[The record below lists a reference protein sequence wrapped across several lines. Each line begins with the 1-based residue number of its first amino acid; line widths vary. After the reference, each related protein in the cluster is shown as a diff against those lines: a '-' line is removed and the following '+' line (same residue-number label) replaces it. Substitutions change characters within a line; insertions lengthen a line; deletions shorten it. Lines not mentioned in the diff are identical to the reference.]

1 MLGFWKKLLIV
12 LCLLLPILA
21 AVGWH
26 IVIQTENDY
35 FLELTV
41 EGEPEIIL
49 EYGQHFHAPKAS
61 AVYWGSKYDKE
72 PIPVKVKRKGSV
84 DETQLGTYVLE
95 YSAKAKGMTQTRRCT
110 VHVVDTVPPQITL
123 VSDPMHYTR
132 FGYSYEE
139 EGYTATDNYDGDLTG
154 YVYRNEKD
162 GKIIYSVFDS
172 AGNVGTAVRYITYGD
187 EISPRLQ
194 LTGGPEITV
203 LAGETFRDP
212 GCTAMDDGDGDLTA
226 GITVTGHIDPYK
238 PGTYSLTY
246 QVSDS
251 TGNIGAAIRTVTVE
265 PQPPQ
270 TDTEDPEKVIYL
282 TFDDGP
288 GPRTPELLEI
298 LKKYNIKATFFVVNT
313 GCIGTIAQT
322 AQEGHVVAIHSA
334 THNFRQI
341 YSSEEA
347 YYSDLNKI
355 QSIIK
360 HYTGQEAKLLRF
372 PGGASNTISRFNPGI
387 MTRLTASVEA
397 KGFRYYDWNVD
408 SNDAGGATTSTEVF
422 HNVINGVQK
431 HKTSVVLQHDI
442 KGFSID
448 AVERIINWGLANGY
462 TFLPLS
468 EDSPPCE
475 HRVNN

>member
-1 MLGFWKKLLIV
+1 MLSFWKKLLIV

-21 AVGWH
+21 AVGLH
-26 IVIQTENDY
+26 VVIQTENDY
-35 FLELTV
+35 SLELTV
-41 EGEPEIIL
+41 EGDPEITL
-49 EYGQHFHAPKAS
+49 EYGQAFRVPAAS
-61 AVYWGSKYDKE
+61 AVYWGSKYDTE
-72 PIPVKVKRKGSV
+72 PVPVKVKLRGSV
-84 DETQLGTYVLE
+84 DETTLGTYVLE
-95 YSAKAKGMTQTRRCT
+95 YRAKAKGLTEVKQCT
-110 VHVVDTVPPQITL
+110 VHVVDTVPPEITL
-123 VSDPMHYTR
+123 VSDPAHYTQ
-132 FGYSYEE
+132 FGFQYVE
-139 EGYTATDNYDGDLTG
+139 EGYTATDNYDGDLSKE
-154 YVYRNEKD
+154 VYRNEKD
-162 GKIIYSVFDS
+162 GKIIYTVFDS

-187 EISPRLQ
+187 EVSPRLQ
-194 LTGGPEITV
+194 LVGGPEITV
-203 LAGETFRDP
+203 LAGEPFRDP
-212 GCTAMDDGDGDLTA
+212 GCTAMDGDDGDLT
-226 GITVTGHIDPYK
+226 GEITVTGYIDPYQ
-238 PGTYSLTY
+238 PGTYSLSY
-246 QVSDS
+246 QVADRE
-251 TGNIGAAIRTVTVE
+251 GNVGAAIRTVTVA

-270 TDTEDPEKVIYL
+270 TDTKDPGKVIYL

-298 LKKYNIKATFFVVNT
+298 LKKYNVKATFFVVNT

-322 AQEGHVVAIHSA
+322 AKDGHVVAIHSA

-341 YSSEEA
+341 YASEEA

-355 QSIIK
+355 QTIIK

-422 HNVINGVQK
+422 YNVINGVQK
-431 HKTSVVLQHDI
+431 HQTSVVLQHDI

-448 AVERIINWGLANGY
+448 AVERVINWGLANGY

-468 EDSPPCE
+468 QDSPPCE
-475 HRVNN
+475 HRVSN